1 MKSAALLG
9 AVLALALNSAN
20 AQPISQLRATDL
32 NGHQHHLPEEWREGG
47 VLILGFS
54 HDAHEGMDQWVSALG
69 LEASTSNWLEAP
81 VIGDAAPAIAR
92 PMIRSGMSRRYA
104 TSARR
109 AHVAPVFEDADRF
122 EQLAGADHDDVAV
135 LVLNSSGEVIA
146 RADGSTSAA
155 NVTAIQNA
163 RAGAVSP

>member
-9 AVLALALNSAN
+9 AVLALALSSAT
-20 AQPISQLRATDL
+20 AQPISPLRATDL
-32 NGHQHHLPEEWREGG
+32 NGLQHHLPEEWREGG

-54 HDAHEGMDQWVSALG
+54 HDAREGMDQWVSALG
-69 LEASTSNWLEAP
+69 LEASASNWLEAP

-109 AHVAPVFEDADRF
+109 AHVAPVFEDGEPF
-122 EQLAGADHDDVAV
+122 EQLAGADHDDIAV
-135 LVLNSSGEVIA
+135 LVLNSSGEVVA
-146 RADGSTSAA
+146 RADGLSSAD
-155 NVTAIQNA
+155 NVAVIQNA
-163 RAGAVSP
+163 RAEAVSP